1 MSAPPIYGAI
11 APPCPATPAANTNLL
26 EYIQRA
32 KGILLQLNDKKDKTV
47 ALTRIDILI
56 KEVTAALQ

>member
-1 MSAPPIYGAI
+1 MSAPPIYGATK
-11 APPCPATPAANTNLL
+11 PPCPATPAANTSLL

-32 KGILLQLNDKKDKTV
+32 KGILLQLNEKKDKTI

-56 KEVTAALQ
+56 TEVTTSLQ